1 MSAQVALV
9 KGDDRAQNITD
20 ALELIEDQLS
30 VENKKNILIK
40 PNLTA
45 LDNVYANTDVIVTQ
59 ALIEFLNERFGEKR
73 ITIGEGSGSAFSAG
87 KSTRDVFRTFGYVEL
102 AKRYDNVIL
111 RDFNEANDFFTI
123 PVSTVHGEDE
133 IRVTE
138 EYRDYDYVIS
148 LAIPKTH
155 DYAIATLSMKNM
167 MGLIEPSDRIKIHG
181 LRSVS
186 DAGGGLLID
195 LVPAPIKHFCARHV
209 PRRILALFRAKST
222 YKQNVKLIHKN
233 LLAFFKEVKPDL
245 AIVDGFYGMEGDG
258 PVAGEGIELGMAIAS
273 TDPVKA
279 DALSAK
285 IMGFEPEE
293 IGYLYYCHQGG
304 VGTITLDD
312 VVGADINEVRKSFR
326 PHRDYG
332 LQREW
337 QYEH

>member
-1 MSAQVALV
+1 MGAKVALV
-9 KGDDRAQNITD
+9 KGESRIKNIVN
-20 ALELIEDQLS
+20 ALELIEDQLF
-30 VENKKNILIK
+30 VENKVNILIK

-45 LDNVYANTDVIVTQ
+45 LGNIYANTDVVAAQ

-73 ITIGEGSGSAFSAG
+73 ITIGEGSGSAFYTRR
-87 KSTRDVFRTFGYVEL
+87 STWDVFRTFGYVEL

-155 DYAIATLSMKNM
+155 DYAMVTLSMKNM

-186 DAGGGLLID
+186 DAGVGLLVDI
-195 LVPAPIKHFCARHV
+195 LPASIKHFCARHV
-209 PRRILALFRAKST
+209 PKRILALFRDKSM
-222 YKQNVKLIHKN
+222 YRQNVKLIHKN

-245 AIVDGFYGMEGDG
+245 AIVDGFYGVEGDG
-258 PVAGEGIELGMAIAS
+258 PVAGEGIKIGIAIAS

-279 DALSAK
+279 DALGAK

-332 LQREW
+332 LQRGW